1 MKINYIRHKTFALG
15 TAVGNAAIS
24 FSGMT
29 ASAVVVGID
38 TPNGVIQGLGFD
50 SYGRYAHGGLLSER
64 FIPRLMAGGAGL
76 FDGKRGHAAACAARN
91 MMLADEKDGGH
102 GERAGALGLIESAL
116 WDAFA
121 KAEEMPLWALLLREY
136 GHASDDGPPA
146 GQTAV
151 YASGGHYE
159 LTGHNTTRLRD
170 EAKNAYE
177 AGYAWFK
184 LKVGGAA
191 RAQDDERINDVLE
204 IAKTPSMVAVD
215 ANCAF
220 IGEDGLARLSELQR
234 LGLRWIEEPV
244 DPLDYVG
251 LSRVVDTV
259 ATPIATG
266 ENTFSCE
273 DTVNLLRYGGLRARH
288 DILQLDIALSYGIV
302 EFIEVLQHAA
312 SVGWTRR
319 DFMPHAGHQL
329 ALHACAGLGLGAH
342 ETASA
347 TGGAFSGVANDTH
360 IEDGVAHL
368 SDAPGAGIEQK
379 PALYRYF
386 DSLV

>member
-1 MKINYIRHKTFALG
+1 MKISYIRHKTFALG
-15 TAVGNAAIS
+15 SAVGNAAIS

-38 TPNGVIQGLGFD
+38 TPNGVVQGLGFD

-64 FIPRLMAGGAGL
+64 FIPRLLAGGASL
-76 FDGKRGHAAACAARN
+76 FDGKRGHAAASAARN
-91 MMLADEKDGGH
+91 IMLIDEKGGGH

-116 WDAFA
+116 WDGFA
-121 KAEEMPLWALLLREY
+121 KAEGMPLWALLAREY
-136 GHASDDGPPA
+136 GHANDEGPPA
-146 GQTAV
+146 GQTPV
-151 YASGGHYE
+151 YASGGHYG
-159 LTGHNTTRLRD
+159 LTGDSTTRLEH

-177 AGYAWFK
+177 AGFAWFK
-184 LKVGGAA
+184 LKVGGAT
-191 RAQDDERINDVLE
+191 RAQDDERIDSVLE
-204 IAKTPSMVAVD
+204 VAKTPSRVAID
-215 ANCAF
+215 ANCALH
-220 IGEDGLARLSELQR
+220 GADGLERLSELQR

-244 DPLDYVG
+244 DPLDYAG
-251 LSRVVDTV
+251 LSRVADTI

-266 ENTFSCE
+266 ENSFSCE
-273 DTVNLLRYGGLRARH
+273 DTVNLLRYGGLRPQH
-288 DILQLDIALSYGIV
+288 DKLQLDIALSYGIV
-302 EFIEVLQHAA
+302 ELIRVLQYA
-312 SVGWTRR
+312 SRVGWSRR

-347 TGGAFSGVANDTH
+347 TGGAFSGVAGDTR

-386 DSLV
+386 DTLV